1 MQYTLNKTRVRKS
14 HVLTMSATLVALL
27 PFLPASGPASA
38 QGISEY
44 GGLMAMPKGVPSGN
58 MAGGLSRLYNA
69 GATPQ
74 AVLSEQQAAYSLGLT
89 DVKPP
94 DPKKIKAQTIKSV
107 DLFKNAKVKMA
118 SPTPAN
124 LGEAAK
130 MLREAIS
137 IRNSIWGYQDPA
149 IPQML
154 NMLAEVYIKQ
164 KYFPQAEACYHNAQ
178 VYITKRS
185 GPGSYE
191 RFDALLGLA
200 RLQESLKN
208 YKGAASNYRQIVVID
223 ERLNR
228 AADPRAVA
236 RQVSLLNCLALAND
250 PGFGDAQKSFVD
262 KVDKLIARKDIS
274 EKESEALK
282 ALKTE
287 GTNVAVQTTE
297 TPPAADA
304 KPPIAA
310 DPVDDAKNAVPK

>member
-1 MQYTLNKTRVRKS
+1 MQHTFNRSSVGQISRST
-14 HVLTMSATLVALL
+14 VAAGIFAALAVQ
-27 PFLPASGPASA
+27 PALS

-44 GGLMAMPKGVPSGN
+44 GGLMAMPKGVPSSN
-58 MAGGLSRLYNA
+58 MAGGLTRLYNA

-107 DLFKNAKVKMA
+107 DLYKNAKVKMA
-118 SPTPAN
+118 DPTPAN
-124 LGEAAK
+124 LTQAAK

-164 KYFPQAEACYHNAQ
+164 KYYPQAEACYHNAQ

-200 RLQESLKN
+200 RLYESLKN
-208 YKGAASNYRQIVVID
+208 YKGAANNYRQIVVID

-228 AADPRAVA
+228 AADPRAIA
-236 RQVSLLNCLALAND
+236 RQISLLNCLALSND
-250 PGFGDAQKSFVD
+250 SGFADAQKAFVD
-262 KVDKLIARKDIS
+262 KIDKLIGRKDVSDKDREI
-274 EKESEALK
+274 LK

-287 GTNVAVQTTE
+287 GINVVAQSAEPNAT
-297 TPPAADA
+297 ADS
-304 KPPIAA
+304 KPTAESNPS
-310 DPVDDAKNAVPK
+310 DDANSAVPK